1 MDHDFRSRVLAAFT
15 SFLEERRAT
24 ALLELATLDE
34 AAANETKSSAGDKY
48 ETAREMFSQARDMQ
62 RRIREEAEAGL
73 EWLGRQQGAPLRDH
87 CGPGALVKTS
97 DGWLLIGPIPIQVDV
112 DCTSVQGASL
122 QSPLGLALKGAR
134 SGDRTVFR
142 GRDIE
147 IVVIL

>member
-1 MDHDFRSRVLAAFT
+1 MDHEFRSRVLEAFT
-15 SFLEERRAT
+15 TFLQERLASAT
-24 ALLELATLDE
+24 HELATLDE

-73 EWLGRQQGAPLRDH
+73 EWLGRQQGAPRRDH

-112 DCTSVQGASL
+112 DGTSVQGASL
-122 QSPLGLALKGAR
+122 QSPLGLALKGTRPNDHA
-134 SGDRTVFR
+134 VFR
-142 GRDIE
+142 GRGIE
-147 IVVIL
+147 ILEIL